1 MARDDGLIER
11 VPAAPRWRAMKDTG
25 RRWFGKFFYG
35 EQPEPVPGFLGL
47 VEPSTEGSIG
57 VCCSG
62 GGIRSAAFNLGA
74 LQWLDEKQELE
85 RASYLAAVSGGSYI
99 AAAFSMVAKTW
110 ATEQRPESGE
120 PERDDSNPDAL
131 KAMKP
136 FAKGSPEE
144 QYLRNR
150 CSYMAP
156 DSAAV
161 TFVAFRALLGLA
173 FNLLFLSLPIFAAAM
188 LLGKY
193 VYARH
198 LTGLAGSCGPECHDH
213 VGWWWWVPAG
223 VFAAGTATALY
234 GMLRRTRNRQG
245 RWLALWSVRLLFLSA
260 LLAFLMLATPA
271 LVELL
276 RQPSAAP
283 TSSGGPNKG
292 GIVGAGAGFG
302 GLIFGVL
309 SQLRQGFLTPKK
321 AYGELQRGQKW
332 LRSLGSRSRLAVAYV
347 AGGLLGPALLA
358 AVYVFGVSVALA
370 NSPTEGGRDHIVLIG
385 ICSAAAFAVLY
396 LLADLTSWS
405 LHPFYK
411 RRLCTAFALKRVRA
425 ADLTEERGLVET
437 LPGDTS
443 AAGIAMERDYDEL
456 VRLSQTAVEDRPWP
470 TLLVCAAAN
479 VSDAGATPPG
489 RRVTSF
495 TFSPYAVGGPLVGAV
510 GTKQLEDAFDGPD
523 KDEMNTFAKWV
534 HRARRFVL
542 RKEPRRRVS
551 DFSLPAAVAM
561 SGAAISPSMGKLTRR
576 PFTFLLALANIRL
589 GVWVPNPRWV
599 ANMSGRRTVGAFGRP
614 RPSYLFKELLG
625 MNRIGDR
632 YLYVTDGGHYENLGL
647 VELLR
652 RGCREI
658 YCFDASGGEG
668 FGSLGDA
675 VALARSE
682 LGVDIEIDPRSLFP
696 DKETDEAAKSA
707 ICVEFGYPGD
717 PDGGSP
723 CKLVY
728 ARNVMTPGSPWDVR
742 AYHQAEPSFPHN
754 STADQLYTDQKF
766 EGYRVLGER
775 AGEAAYALMRG
786 QAG

>member
-1 MARDDGLIER
+1 MARDDGLIEK
-11 VPAAPRWRAMKDTG
+11 VPAAPRWRAMKETG
-25 RRWFGKFFYG
+25 RGWLYKFFYG
-35 EQPEPVPGFLGL
+35 AQPEPVPSSLGL
-47 VEPSTEGSIG
+47 VEPSTDGSIG

-74 LQWLDEKQELE
+74 LQWLDEKRELE
-85 RASYLAAVSGGSYI
+85 KASYLAAVSGGSYI
-99 AAAFSMVAKTW
+99 AAAFSMIAKTW
-110 ATEQRPESGE
+110 PSGE
-120 PERDDSNPDAL
+120 RPGPGDSEHDDSDPAAL
-131 KAMKP
+131 EVMKP

-156 DSAAV
+156 DGASI
-161 TFVAFRALLGLA
+161 TFVVFRALLGLA
-173 FNLLFLSLPIFAAAM
+173 FNIVFLSLPIFAAAM

-193 VYARH
+193 AYARH
-198 LTGLAGSCGPECHDH
+198 LTGLTGSCGAGCHDH
-213 VGWWWWVPAG
+213 IGWWVWVPAG
-223 VFAAGTATALY
+223 LFAAGATAALY

-260 LLAFLMLATPA
+260 LMAFLMLATPA

-276 RQPSAAP
+276 RQHGATH
-283 TSSGGPNKG
+283 TSNGTPHKS

-302 GLIFGVL
+302 GLILGVL
-309 SQLRQGFLTPKK
+309 GQLRQGFSTPKK
-321 AYGELQRGQKW
+321 AYGELQKGQKW
-332 LRSLGSRSRLAVAYV
+332 LRSLSSRSRLGVAYV

-358 AVYVFGVSVALA
+358 AVYVFGVSAALV
-370 NSPTEGGRDHIVLIG
+370 NSPTTGGHGHIVLIG
-385 ICSAAAFAVLY
+385 LCSAAAFAVLY
-396 LLADLTSWS
+396 LIADLTSWS

-411 RRLCTAFALKRVRA
+411 RRLCTAFALKRVRT
-425 ADLTEERGLVET
+425 DILTSDERGRVET
-437 LPGDTS
+437 LPGDGST
-443 AAGIAMERDYDEL
+443 AGIAMERDYDEL
-456 VRLSQTAVEDRPWP
+456 VRLSETAVEDRPWP

-479 VSDAGATPPG
+479 ISDAGATPPG
-489 RRVTSF
+489 RKVTSF

-510 GTKQLEDAFDGPD
+510 ETKRLEGAFDGPE
-523 KDEMNTFAKWV
+523 KIKTLTKWV
-534 HRARRFVL
+534 RATRRFLPFL
-542 RKEPRRRVS
+542 REEPRRRVS
-551 DFSLPAAVAM
+551 DFSLPAAVAT

-599 ANMSGRRTVGAFGRP
+599 ASMGDEPNVTAFGRP
-614 RPSYLFKELLG
+614 RPSYLFKELFG
-625 MNRIGDR
+625 RNRIGDR

-696 DKETDEAAKSA
+696 DKDTDEAKKSA
-707 ICVEFGYPGD
+707 ICVEFRYPAD
-717 PDGGSP
+717 PTGELP
-723 CKLVY
+723 CKLIY
-728 ARNVMTPGSPWDVR
+728 ARNVLTPASPWDVR

-775 AGEAAYALMRG
+775 AGAAAYALMRE
-786 QAG
+786 